1 MDLIPDKKILKIG
14 KKEIDYSWI
23 CVGRVTQAMDLYNA
37 LLKQGHTGQYA
48 NILAITKAVIIL
60 IRVDFSLSWNWLK
73 RRMITEK
80 YIMRHLNYFEL
91 SDFMEVALE
100 PILGDKKKELK
111 AQQAIDEVME
121 KLLEKM
127 TMEELIESLQ
137 KQLVSMD
144 GQKIISSQ
152 D

>member
-1 MDLIPDKKILKIG
+1 MSEKKILKIG

-23 CVGRVTQAMDLYNA
+23 CVERTLKATKMYNVIFKERLTDNYETVHKIMD
-37 LLKQGHTGQYA
+37 
-48 NILAITKAVIIL
+48 AVIIL
-60 IRVDFSLSWNWLK
+60 IRVDFSLSSNWLK
-73 RRMITEK
+73 RRLISKK
-80 YIMRHLNYFEL
+80 YILRHLNYKDL
-91 SDFMEVALE
+91 SDFLELALE

-111 AQQAIDEVME
+111 AEQAIDEVLE

-127 TMEELIESLQ
+127 TIVELVESLQ

-144 GQKIISSQ
+144 GQKITSIK

>member
-1 MDLIPDKKILKIG
+1 MDKILKIG

-23 CVGRVTQAMDLYNA
+23 CVARVTQAMDLYN
-37 LLKQGHTGQYA
+37 LLIEQGHKGQYA
-48 NILAITKAVIIL
+48 QILAITKAVIIL
-60 IRVDFSLSWNWLK
+60 IRVDFSFTLNWLK

-91 SDFMEVALE
+91 SDFMEIALE
-100 PILGDKKKELK
+100 PILGDKKKEIK
-111 AQQAIDEVME
+111 AKQQIEEIAE

-127 TMEELIESLQ
+127 TMEELVESLQ
-137 KQLVSMD
+137 KQLVSTD
-144 GQKIISSQ
+144 GQKITSIK